1 MHRDQT
7 SGLVIM
13 QLHKFKWLISMQH
26 LG

>member
-1 MHRDQT
+1 MHHDQT

-13 QLHKFKWLISMQH
+13 QHHKFKWWISTQH